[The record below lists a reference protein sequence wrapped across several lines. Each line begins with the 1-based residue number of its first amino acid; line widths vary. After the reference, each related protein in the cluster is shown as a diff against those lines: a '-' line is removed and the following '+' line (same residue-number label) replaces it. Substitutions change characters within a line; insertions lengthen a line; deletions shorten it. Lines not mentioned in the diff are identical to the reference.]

1 MSNRQYSQLRGI
13 LLCDDHWEACV
24 MDYINVAKGLR
35 FSKVIAGT
43 MRASSEGLSGK
54 KMADFVDRCLNAGVT
69 TFDHADIYGYYESS
83 RLFGEA
89 VLKAHP
95 SLREKVQIV
104 TKFNIILPRKE
115 NGYAHYY
122 DSSVKHLNESL
133 NKSLEVLHTDYVDVL
148 LIHRLDPLLN
158 PQELAAGLDQLVKQG
173 KVRHIGISNASYTYF
188 EMVNKYVRTPLVTN
202 EVEVNPLHTDTFF
215 NGVMD
220 SALIHDIPVMA
231 WSPLAGGRLFH
242 PHTGQEFRVRAIL
255 QQMAR
260 KYAVDSIDKIAYAFI
275 NKLPAIVCPIVGS
288 TRFDRVQAAI
298 DAQKIELTNKDWFKI
313 LEVSRGR
320 EVL

>member
-1 MSNRQYSQLRGI
+1 MEYVKVTE
-13 LLCDDHWEACV
+13 D
-24 MDYINVAKGLR
+24 LR
-35 FSKVIAGT
+35 FSRVIAGT
-43 MRASSEGLSGK
+43 MRASREGLSGK
-54 KMADFVDRCLNAGVT
+54 KMADFVDRCLDAGVT

-89 VLKAHP
+89 VLQDHP
-95 SLREKVQIV
+95 ALRDKMQIV

-133 NKSLEVLHTDYVDVL
+133 DKSLQVLHTDYVDVL

-158 PQELAAGLDQLVKQG
+158 PKELAEGLDRLIKQG

-188 EMVNKYVRTPLVTN
+188 EMVNKYVKTPLVTN
-202 EVEVNPLHTDTFF
+202 QVEVSPLHTDTLF

-220 SALIHDIPVMA
+220 SALIHEIPVMA
-231 WSPLAGGRLFH
+231 WSPLGGGRLFH
-242 PHTGQEFRVRAIL
+242 PKTGQEFRTREIL
-255 QQMAR
+255 QQMAE
-260 KYAVDSIDKIAYAFI
+260 KYGVDSIDKIAYAFI
-275 NKLPAIVCPIVGS
+275 YKLPATVCPVVGS
-288 TRFDRVQAAI
+288 TKFDRVQSAI
-298 DAQKIELTNKDWFKI
+298 DARGIELTNKDWFKI
-313 LEVSRGR
+313 LEASRGR

>member
-1 MSNRQYSQLRGI
+1 MEY
-13 LLCDDHWEACV
+13 V
-24 MDYINVAKGLR
+24 NVADGLK
-35 FSKVIAGT
+35 FSKVVAGT

-54 KMADFVDRCLNAGVT
+54 KMTDFVDRCLNAGVT
-69 TFDHADIYGYYESS
+69 TFDHADIYGYFESS

-89 VLKAHP
+89 VLKDNP
-95 SLREKVQIV
+95 SLRDQIQIV
-104 TKFNIILPRKE
+104 TKFNIELPRE
-115 NGYAHYY
+115 DNGYAHYY
-122 DSSVKHLNESL
+122 DSSVEHLNASL

-158 PQELAAGLDQLVKQG
+158 PKEIAEALDRLIKQG

-188 EMVNKYVRTPLVTN
+188 EMVSTYTKTPLITN
-202 EVEVNPLHTDTFF
+202 QVEVSPLYTDTFF

-242 PHTGQEFRVRAIL
+242 PKTGQEFRVREIL
-255 QQMAR
+255 QQMAQ
-260 KYAVDSIDKIAYAFI
+260 KYGADSIDKIAYAFI
-275 NKLPAIVCPIVGS
+275 NKLPATVCPIVGS
-288 TRFDRVQAAI
+288 TKFERVQSAI
-298 DAQKIELTNKDWFKI
+298 DAQSIELTRKDWFKI

>member
-1 MSNRQYSQLRGI
+1 
-13 LLCDDHWEACV
+13 
-24 MDYINVAKGLR
+24 MDYVDVAEGLK

-43 MRASSEGLSGK
+43 MRASKEGLSGK
-54 KMADFVDRCLNAGVT
+54 KMVDFVDQCLSAGVT
-69 TFDHADIYGYYESS
+69 TFDHADIYGYFESS

-89 VLKAHP
+89 VLKDNS
-95 SLREKVQIV
+95 SLRDKIQIV
-104 TKFNIILPRKE
+104 TKFNIVLPREE

-158 PQELAAGLDQLVKQG
+158 PKEVAEALDSLIKQG

-188 EMVNKYVRTPLVTN
+188 EMVSKYTTTPLVTN
-202 EVEVNPLHTDTFF
+202 QVEVSPLYTDTFF

-242 PHTGQEFRVRAIL
+242 PQTGREFRVREIL
-255 QQMAR
+255 EQMAQ
-260 KYAVDSIDKIAYAFI
+260 KYDADSIDKIAYAFI
-275 NKLPAIVCPIVGS
+275 NKLPATVCPIVGS
-288 TRFDRVQAAI
+288 TKFERIQSAI
-298 DAQKIELTNKDWFKI
+298 DAQSIELTNKDWFKI

>member
-1 MSNRQYSQLRGI
+1 
-13 LLCDDHWEACV
+13 
-24 MDYINVAKGLR
+24 MDYVAVAEDLK
-35 FSKVIAGT
+35 FSRVIAGT
-43 MRASSEGLSGK
+43 MRVSREGLSGK

-69 TFDHADIYGYYESS
+69 TFDHADIYGHYESS

-89 VLKAHP
+89 VLKDNP
-95 SLREKVQIV
+95 SLRDKIQIV

-133 NKSLEVLHTDYVDVL
+133 NRSLDVLHTDYVDVL

-158 PQELAAGLDQLVKQG
+158 PKELAEGLDDLIKQG
-173 KVRHIGISNASYTYF
+173 KVRHIGISNASFTYF
-188 EMVNKYVRTPLVTN
+188 DMISTYVKTPLVTN
-202 EVEVNPLHTDTFF
+202 QVEVSPLYTDTLF

-242 PHTGQEFRVRAIL
+242 PKTGQEFRVREVL
-255 QQMAR
+255 QEMAE
-260 KYAVDSIDKIAYAFI
+260 KYDADTIDQIAYAFI
-275 NKLPAIVCPIVGS
+275 YKLPATVCPIVGS
-288 TRFDRVQAAI
+288 TRFERVQSAI
-298 DAQKIELTNKDWFKI
+298 DARNIDLTNKDWFRI
-313 LEVSRGR
+313 LEASRGR

>member
-1 MSNRQYSQLRGI
+1 MEYV
-13 LLCDDHWEACV
+13 D
-24 MDYINVAKGLR
+24 VAEGLK

-43 MRASSEGLSGK
+43 MRAAHEGLSGK
-54 KMADFVDRCLNAGVT
+54 KMADFVDQCLNAGVT
-69 TFDHADIYGYYESS
+69 TFDHADIYGYFESS

-89 VLKAHP
+89 VLKDHP
-95 SLREKVQIV
+95 SLRDQIQIV
-104 TKFNIILPRKE
+104 TKFNIILPREE

-122 DSSVKHLNESL
+122 DSSVQHLNESL

-158 PQELAAGLDQLVKQG
+158 PKELAEGLDELVRQG

-188 EMVNKYVRTPLVTN
+188 EMVSKYVKTPLVTN
-202 EVEVNPLHTDTFF
+202 QIEVNPLYTDTFF
-215 NGVMD
+215 DGTMD

-231 WSPLAGGRLFH
+231 WSPLAGGALFH
-242 PHTGQEFRVRAIL
+242 PKTGQQFRVREIL
-255 QQMAR
+255 EQMAK
-260 KYAVDSIDKIAYAFI
+260 KYEVDSIDKIAYAFI
-275 NKLPAIVCPIVGS
+275 NKLPATVCPVVGS
-288 TRFDRVQAAI
+288 TKFERLQSAI
-298 DAQKIELTNKDWFKI
+298 DAKSIQLTNKDWFKI

>member
-1 MSNRQYSQLRGI
+1 MQYV
-13 LLCDDHWEACV
+13 D
-24 MDYINVAKGLR
+24 VAEGLK

-43 MRASSEGLSGK
+43 MRAAHEGLSGK
-54 KMADFVDRCLNAGVT
+54 KMADFVNRCLDAGVT
-69 TFDHADIYGYYESS
+69 TFDHADIYGYFESS

-89 VLKAHP
+89 VLKDNP
-95 SLREKVQIV
+95 SLRDKIQVV
-104 TKFNIILPRKE
+104 TKFNIILPREE

-158 PQELAAGLDQLVKQG
+158 PKALAEGLDDLIKQG

-188 EMVNKYVRTPLVTN
+188 EMVSKYVKTPLVTN
-202 EVEVNPLHTDTFF
+202 QVEVSTLYTDTFF

-231 WSPLAGGRLFH
+231 WSPLAGGALFH
-242 PHTGQEFRVRAIL
+242 PKTGQQFRVREIL
-255 QQMAR
+255 GQMAK
-260 KYAVDSIDKIAYAFI
+260 KYEADSIDKIAYAFI
-275 NKLPAIVCPIVGS
+275 NKLPATICPVVGS
-288 TRFDRVQAAI
+288 TKFERLQSAI
-298 DAQKIELTNKDWFKI
+298 DAQSVELTNKDWFKI
-313 LEVSRGR
+313 LEVSRGK

>member
-1 MSNRQYSQLRGI
+1 MEYVTVA
-13 LLCDDHWEACV
+13 DDL
-24 MDYINVAKGLR
+24 K

-43 MRASSEGLSGK
+43 MRASSEGLSGE
-54 KMADFVDRCLNAGVT
+54 KMADFVDRCLAAGVT

-89 VLKAHP
+89 VLQDHP
-95 SLREKVQIV
+95 ALRDKMQIV

-122 DSSVKHLNESL
+122 DSSVQHLNESL
-133 NKSLEVLHTDYVDVL
+133 NKSLEVLHTNYVDVL

-158 PQELAAGLDQLVKQG
+158 PAELAEGLDSLVKEG
-173 KVRHIGISNASYTYF
+173 KVRHIGISNASYSYF
-188 EMVNKYVRTPLVTN
+188 EMVSKYVKTPLVTN
-202 EVEVNPLHTDTFF
+202 QIEVNPLYTDTFF

-220 SALIHDIPVMA
+220 SALIHKIPLMA
-231 WSPLAGGRLFH
+231 WSPLAGGKLFH
-242 PHTGQEFRVRAIL
+242 PETGQQFRVREIL
-255 QQMAR
+255 QQMAE
-260 KYAVDSIDKIAYAFI
+260 KYGADSIDKIAYAFI
-275 NKLPAIVCPIVGS
+275 NKLPATICPVVGS
-288 TRFDRVQAAI
+288 TKFERVQSAI
-298 DAQKIELTNKDWFKI
+298 DAQSIELTNKDWFKI